1 MSILGSPIGS
11 QFHCSSWVSDKLN
24 KKMPLLIKK
33 LESLNDAQSSFL
45 LLLYCASFCKMV
57 WYIRTIPPDLISDCC
72 VNFDSMVLNCFEFL
86 LGSGLSEQSL
96 IQAQLGTKL
105 GGLGLRASKTH
116 SAAAYIASFFKS
128 KSLVETFLSK
138 PIANLGVEQ
147 FFATFNQLVAD
158 KDHLDSFSNPTNQRT
173 LSGLID
179 SKCLDDLVESS
190 NVVDKARLIAC
201 AMPHANAWIRALPI
215 HQNKFSSLQWS
226 ISMKRW
232 LGIPFFNQDA
242 LCPACQIQVMD
253 IFGHHACVCPVKGD
267 RIKRHNIIRDILFDF
282 CSSAAWAPV
291 KEKAFLFAGSA
302 ERPADIFIPNYSCG
316 KSLVLDNAVTCPL
329 QHKYVVNAA
338 QSAGFACNDY
348 ADEIKSKS
356 FESRVQE
363 EGFLYLPAVFESFG
377 GFSRDLP
384 DFFLKLTKSISTR
397 FDEPQFIICKALYE
411 KLSCALMKSIAS
423 SISSRFPDFFIS

>member
-1 MSILGSPIGS
+1 M
-11 QFHCSSWVSDKLN
+11 
-24 KKMPLLIKK
+24 
-33 LESLNDAQSSFL
+33 
-45 LLLYCASFCKMV
+45 
-57 WYIRTIPPDLISDCC
+57 
-72 VNFDSMVLNCFEFL
+72 
-86 LGSGLSEQSL
+86 
-96 IQAQLGTKL
+96 
-105 GGLGLRASKTH
+105 
-116 SAAAYIASFFKS
+116 
-128 KSLVETFLSK
+128 
-138 PIANLGVEQ
+138 
-147 FFATFNQLVAD
+147 
-158 KDHLDSFSNPTNQRT
+158 
-173 LSGLID
+173 
-179 SKCLDDLVESS
+179 
-190 NVVDKARLIAC
+190 
-201 AMPHANAWIRALPI
+201 
-215 HQNKFSSLQWS
+215 
-226 ISMKRW
+226 
-232 LGIPFFNQDA
+232 
-242 LCPACQIQVMD
+242 
-253 IFGHHACVCPVKGD
+253 
-267 RIKRHNIIRDILFDF
+267 
-282 CSSAAWAPV
+282 

-302 ERPADIFIPNYSCG
+302 ERLANIFIPNYSCG